1 MTVIGLDL
9 GTRTIGIAIS
19 RTGIIANPYTLL
31 KYDNDDYD
39 YLASEIKKIVEKEN
53 VSKIVLGFP
62 KNMNNTCGFATERT
76 KKFQEVLEKY
86 VNVPIILV
94 DERLSTVEATN
105 ILLANDMSR
114 KKRKKIID
122 VTAAMIIL
130 DTYLIKPSNAA
141 GEEKEFEPLYTF
153 DSDET
158 KKSYIVYTDHEKD
171 KDGKEKVYASIY
183 DSTGKD
189 SNLYPI
195 ETEKEWNL
203 IFNILESIQKKL
215 EEEKNV

>member
-9 GTRTIGIAIS
+9 GTRTLGIAIS

-31 KYDNDDYD
+31 KYGNDDYD

-130 DTYLIKPSNAA
+130 DTYLKKEGNLN
-141 GEEKEFEPLYTF
+141 EK
-153 DSDET
+153 
-158 KKSYIVYTDHEKD
+158 
-171 KDGKEKVYASIY
+171 
-183 DSTGKD
+183 
-189 SNLYPI
+189 
-195 ETEKEWNL
+195 
-203 IFNILESIQKKL
+203 
-215 EEEKNV
+215 